1 MPNWT
6 QDDYIT
12 AYRFAADRHNDQKYP
27 GTDLPY
33 IMHLSFVCMEVI
45 AALRAG
51 GVEQETVAVQCAL
64 LHDTIEDTATTYD
77 EIKQAFGQAVA
88 DGVMALT
95 KSPTLEKSQRMA
107 DSLQR
112 LQQQPAAVQ
121 LVKLADRI
129 TNLQAPPHY
138 WSREKIAAYREEAIV
153 IHQALKDAN
162 GYLADRLQQKIDDY
176 QQWLCGGEL
185 VS

>member
-6 QDDYIT
+6 QDDYIK

-45 AALRAG
+45 AALRLG

-64 LHDTIEDTATTYD
+64 LHDVIEDTPTTYD
-77 EIKQAFGQAVA
+77 EVKQAFGQAVA

-95 KSPTLEKSQRMA
+95 KSPTLEKSQKMA

-112 LQQQPAAVQ
+112 LQQQPTAVQ

-129 TNLQAPPHY
+129 TNLQTPPHY
-138 WSREKIAAYREEAIV
+138 WSKEKIAAYRAEAIV
-153 IHQALKDAN
+153 IHQALKAAN

-176 QQWLCGGEL
+176 QQWL
-185 VS
+185 

>member
-6 QDDYIT
+6 QDDYIK

-45 AALRAG
+45 AALRVSEVA
-51 GVEQETVAVQCAL
+51 EEAVAVQCAL
-64 LHDTIEDTATTYD
+64 LHDTIEDTTTTYD
-77 EIKQAFGQAVA
+77 EIKQEFGRLVA

-95 KSPTLEKSQRMA
+95 KLSTLEKSQQMA

-138 WSREKIAAYREEAIV
+138 WTRDKIAAYREEAIV
-153 IHQALKDAN
+153 IHQALKESN

-176 QQWLCGGEL
+176 QQWL
-185 VS
+185 

>member
-1 MPNWT
+1 MWT
-6 QDDYIT
+6 QDEYIK

-45 AALRAG
+45 AALRVSEVA
-51 GVEQETVAVQCAL
+51 EEAVAVQCAL
-64 LHDTIEDTATTYD
+64 LHDVIEDTTTTHD
-77 EIKQAFGQAVA
+77 EIKQAFGQVVA

-95 KSPTLEKSQRMA
+95 KLPTLEKSQRMA

-129 TNLQAPPHY
+129 TNLQAPPDD
-138 WSREKIAAYREEAIV
+138 WPPEKIVEYREEAIV
-153 IHQALKDAN
+153 IHTALKEVNA
-162 GYLADRLQQKIDDY
+162 YLAGRLQQRIEDY
-176 QQWLCGGEL
+176 RRWL
-185 VS
+185 

>member
-6 QDDYIT
+6 QDDYIK

-45 AALRAG
+45 AALRVSEVA
-51 GVEQETVAVQCAL
+51 EEAVAVQCAL
-64 LHDTIEDTATTYD
+64 LHDTIEDTTTTYD
-77 EIKQAFGQAVA
+77 EIKQEFGRLVA

-95 KSPTLEKSQRMA
+95 KLSTLEKSQQMA

-153 IHQALKDAN
+153 IHQALKESN
-162 GYLADRLQQKIDDY
+162 GYLADRLQQKIEEY
-176 QQWLCGGEL
+176 QQWL
-185 VS
+185 

>member
-6 QDDYIT
+6 QDDYIQ
-12 AYRFAADRHNDQKYP
+12 AYRFAADRHNNQKYP

-45 AALRAG
+45 AALRVSEVA
-51 GVEQETVAVQCAL
+51 EETIAVQCAL
-64 LHDTIEDTATTYD
+64 LHDVIKDTPTTYD
-77 EIKQAFGQAVA
+77 EVKQVFGQAVA

-95 KSPTLEKSQRMA
+95 KSPTIEKSQKMV

-112 LQQQPAAVQ
+112 LQPQPAAVQ

-138 WSREKIAAYREEAIV
+138 WSREKIVAYREEAIV
-153 IHQALKDAN
+153 IHQALKAAN
-162 GYLADRLQQKIDDY
+162 EYLADRLQQQIVDY
-176 QQWLCGGEL
+176 QKWL
-185 VS
+185 

>member
-6 QDDYIT
+6 QDDYVK
-12 AYRFAADRHNDQKYP
+12 AYRFAADRHNAQKYP

-33 IMHLSFVCMEVI
+33 IMHLSFVGMAVI
-45 AALRAG
+45 AALRVSEVA
-51 GVEQETVAVQCAL
+51 EEAVAVQCAL
-64 LHDTIEDTATTYD
+64 LHDTIEDTTTTYD
-77 EIKQAFGQAVA
+77 EIKQEFGELVA

-95 KSPTLEKSQRMA
+95 KLATLEKSRRMA

-112 LQQQPAAVQ
+112 LQQQPTAVQ

-138 WSREKIAAYREEAIV
+138 WSQEKIAAYRAEAIV
-153 IHQALKDAN
+153 IHQVLKESNA
-162 GYLADRLQQKIDDY
+162 YLADRLQQKIDDY
-176 QQWLCGGEL
+176 QQWL
-185 VS
+185 

>member
-6 QDDYIT
+6 QDDYIK
-12 AYRFAADRHNDQKYP
+12 AYRFTADRHNNQKYP

-33 IMHLSFVCMEVI
+33 IMHLSYVCMEVI
-45 AALRAG
+45 AALRVSA
-51 GVEQETVAVQCAL
+51 VAEETLAEETLAVQCAL
-64 LHDTIEDTATTYD
+64 LHDVIEDTPTTYD
-77 EIKQAFGQAVA
+77 EVKQTFGLAVA

-95 KSPTLEKSQRMA
+95 KSPTLEKSQKMA

-138 WSREKIAAYREEAIV
+138 WSREKIAAYREESIV
-153 IHQALKDAN
+153 IHRLLKGAN
-162 GYLADRLQQKIDDY
+162 EDLADRLQQKIEEY
-176 QQWLCGGEL
+176 QQWL
-185 VS
+185 

>member
-1 MPNWT
+1 MTTNWM
-6 QDDYIT
+6 QADYIG

-45 AALRAG
+45 AALRVSEVAG
-51 GVEQETVAVQCAL
+51 EAVAVQCAL
-64 LHDTIEDTATTYD
+64 LHDVIEDTPTTYA
-77 EIKQAFGQAVA
+77 EVKQAFGQAVA

-138 WSREKIAAYREEAIV
+138 WSREKIAAYRAEAIV

-176 QQWLCGGEL
+176 HQYF
-185 VS
+185 

>member
-1 MPNWT
+1 MATNWT
-6 QDDYIT
+6 QDDYIK
-12 AYRFAADRHNDQKYP
+12 AYHFAADRHNNQKYP

-45 AALRAG
+45 AALRVSA
-51 GVEQETVAVQCAL
+51 VAEEILAVQCAL
-64 LHDTIEDTATTYD
+64 LHDVIEDTATTYD
-77 EIKQAFGQAVA
+77 EIKQTFCPAVA

-95 KSPTLEKSQRMA
+95 KSPTLEKSQRIA
-107 DSLQR
+107 DNLQR

-138 WSREKIAAYREEAIV
+138 WSREKMAAYREEAIV
-153 IHQALKDAN
+153 IHQALKAAN
-162 GYLADRLQQKIDDY
+162 RYLADRLQQKIDDY
-176 QQWLCGGEL
+176 QQW
-185 VS
+185 V

>member
-6 QDDYIT
+6 QDDYIK
-12 AYRFAADRHNDQKYP
+12 AYRFAADRHNNQKYP

-45 AALRAG
+45 AALRVSEVA
-51 GVEQETVAVQCAL
+51 EEAVAVQCAL
-64 LHDTIEDTATTYD
+64 LHDTIEDTTTTYD
-77 EIKQAFGQAVA
+77 EVKQTFGPAVA

-95 KSPTLEKSQRMA
+95 KLSTLEKSQKMA

-138 WSREKIAAYREEAIV
+138 WSREKIAAYRAEAIV

-176 QQWLCGGEL
+176 QQWL
-185 VS
+185 

>member
-6 QDDYIT
+6 QDDYLK
-12 AYRFAADRHNDQKYP
+12 ADRFAADRHNDQKYP

-33 IMHLSFVCMEVI
+33 IIHLSFVCMEVI
-45 AALRAG
+45 AALRVVE
-51 GVEQETVAVQCAL
+51 VEQEALAVQCAL
-64 LHDTIEDTATTYD
+64 LHDTIEDTTTTYD
-77 EIKQAFGQAVA
+77 AIRQKFGELVA
-88 DGVMALT
+88 DGVIALT
-95 KSPTLEKSQRMA
+95 KLPTLEKSQRMA

-138 WSREKIAAYREEAIV
+138 WSREKIAAYRAEAIV
-153 IHQALKDAN
+153 IHQALKESNA
-162 GYLADRLQQKIDDY
+162 YLADRLQQKIDDY
-176 QQWLCGGEL
+176 QQWL
-185 VS
+185 

>member
-6 QDDYIT
+6 QDDYIK
-12 AYRFAADRHNDQKYP
+12 AYRFAAGRHNNQKYP

-45 AALRAG
+45 AALRVSEVA
-51 GVEQETVAVQCAL
+51 EETIAVQCAL
-64 LHDTIEDTATTYD
+64 LHDVIEDTPTTYD
-77 EIKQAFGQAVA
+77 EIKQEFGRLVA
-88 DGVMALT
+88 DGVMVLT
-95 KSPTLEKSQRMA
+95 KSPTLEKLQKMA

-138 WSREKIAAYREEAIV
+138 WSKEKIAAYREEAIV
-153 IHQALKDAN
+153 IHQALKESN
-162 GYLADRLQQKIDDY
+162 GYLADRLWQKIDAY
-176 QQWLCGGEL
+176 QQWL
-185 VS
+185 

>member
-1 MPNWT
+1 MTTNWM
-6 QDDYIT
+6 QADYID

-45 AALRAG
+45 AALRVSA
-51 GVEQETVAVQCAL
+51 VAEEAVAVQCAL
-64 LHDTIEDTATTYD
+64 LHDVIEDTATTYD
-77 EIKQAFGQAVA
+77 EIKQEFGLAVA

-129 TNLQAPPHY
+129 TNLQAPPDD
-138 WSREKIAAYREEAIV
+138 WPPEKIAEYWEEAIV
-153 IHQALKDAN
+153 IHTALKEAN
-162 GYLADRLQQKIDDY
+162 IYLADRLKQQIEYYRK
-176 QQWLCGGEL
+176 WL
-185 VS
+185 